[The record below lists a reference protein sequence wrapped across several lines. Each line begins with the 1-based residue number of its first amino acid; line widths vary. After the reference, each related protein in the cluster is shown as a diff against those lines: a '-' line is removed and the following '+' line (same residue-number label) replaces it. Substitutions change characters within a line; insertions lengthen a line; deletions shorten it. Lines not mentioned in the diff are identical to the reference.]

1 VGCLLGVDGLASRA
15 AELDLLREAGVDLRL
30 VRLDRGPIFENLY
43 IDGHRRQHW
52 RSKSD
57 QIPVSAFPNAWLGA
71 SGWLLVPVAGEV
83 GEGWAKVPASGARIA
98 VGAQGMMR
106 EFADNG
112 SVRRVEPVPSA
123 LLRAAGLV
131 CASVGDLIPETDL
144 ALLRQ
149 LAPGASIV
157 LTAGDGG
164 GIAIRDGELERYRA
178 IPADRVTDPTG
189 AGDVF
194 LAALTAGWLLLGER
208 ATPRVLRFA
217 AAAGSC
223 AVEGVGL
230 GGVPKA
236 GQVATRLLSA
246 TRSR

>member
-1 VGCLLGVDGLASRA
+1 
-15 AELDLLREAGVDLRL
+15 LLRQFGD
-30 VRLDRGPIFENLY
+30 
-43 IDGHRRQHW
+43 DGW
-52 RSKSD
+52 
-57 QIPVSAFPNAWLGA
+57 
-71 SGWLLVPVAGEV
+71 
-83 GEGWAKVPASGARIA
+83 
-98 VGAQGMMR
+98 
-106 EFADNG
+106 
-112 SVRRVEPVPSA
+112 VRRVDLAPSG

-131 CASVGDLIPETDL
+131 CTSVGDLIPETEL

-194 LAALTAGWLLLGER
+194 LAALMAGWLLLGER
-208 ATPRVLRFA
+208 ATPRALRFA

-223 AVEGVGL
+223 AVEAVGL

-236 GQVATRLLSA
+236 GQVAARLLST
-246 TRSR
+246 TRSA